1 MARGAHLA
9 AVGERDVQLDDEVAV
24 SGQIDRSG
32 RTLAPFD
39 DPGEDKGGELA
50 LGIALIDAR
59 PHRGAL
65 DGLLPDGERMQK
77 AEPAGIGDPL

>member
-9 AVGERDVQLDDEVAV
+9 PVGERDVHFDDEMTV
-24 SGQIDRSG
+24 SGLVGRSG
-32 RTLAPFD
+32 SRLPPFD
-39 DPGEDKGGELA
+39 DAGEREGGELA